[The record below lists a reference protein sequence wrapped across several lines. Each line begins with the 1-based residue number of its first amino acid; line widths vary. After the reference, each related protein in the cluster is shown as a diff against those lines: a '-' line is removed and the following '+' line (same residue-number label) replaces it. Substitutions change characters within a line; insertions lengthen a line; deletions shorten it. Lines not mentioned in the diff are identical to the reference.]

1 MNNSENTNRKAGL
14 VTLSI
19 AVVLTLIAL
28 ALAFNVGGIANLV
41 PTAAKAVWGFAGC
54 AFALFICSAAA
65 LAHKTTPQEL
75 IEQADER
82 NQAIGNLA
90 ARKAFTFMSVFMPL
104 VALLLFVLDQVSLA
118 AVLVIIGIEVAAFV
132 AYIIYIARLQR
143 EM

>member
-1 MNNSENTNRKAGL
+1 MNNPETTNRKAGL
-14 VTLSI
+14 VTLAI
-19 AVVLTLIAL
+19 AVVLTLITL
-28 ALAFNVGGIANLV
+28 ALAFNVGGVATLV

-65 LAHKTTPQEL
+65 LTHKTTPQEA

-104 VALLLFVLDQVSLA
+104 VALVLYVLDQVSLVA
-118 AVLVIIGIEVAAFV
+118 MLVIIGIEVVTFV
-132 AYIIYIARLQR
+132 TYAIYIARLQR